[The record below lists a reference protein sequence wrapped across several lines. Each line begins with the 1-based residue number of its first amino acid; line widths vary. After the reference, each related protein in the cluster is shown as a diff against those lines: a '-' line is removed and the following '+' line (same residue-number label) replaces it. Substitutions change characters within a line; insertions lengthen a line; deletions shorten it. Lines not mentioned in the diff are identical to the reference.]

1 MSIHSLWG
9 KVWRT
14 LAISVSASVPMV
26 VTGCSS
32 SSPVATAPGCSL
44 NSDCNSPLVCV
55 FSRCH
60 TACVVSSDCPT
71 GERCVSTGT
80 AGADAGAASVCQLPI
95 ESTCTATSS
104 CQVPTEVC
112 GSDLQCRM
120 PCVTSQDCPGGAQV
134 CLSSGAISACYS
146 TANPVDTSELTEAG
160 LLGADGG
167 MALDGRADS
176 NAPSDV
182 GADGDAASDSTTGTS
197 SDAMG
202 DASIDSTTQTGSDAA
217 GDSTTQTASDAAGDS
232 TTQTGSDAAGDV
244 TGPNCG
250 DAAVLPDGACSYCPV
265 GACAHG
271 TCVSGN
277 QDYTCECYSGYTG
290 TGTKTC
296 VVVDSCL
303 ANNECTPEYPCQ
315 ATASPG
321 QACLGQFAAWP
332 VSDPGAVGTGS
343 TVLPSYAT
351 DPDAGTVTD
360 QVTNLV
366 WQLQPPS
373 GGCARAPADAGPDA
387 AAPAECTMAEATA
400 YCSDL
405 NLGGFTDWRIPTK
418 IELESILDCSH
429 AQPPSIANAFLP
441 ASASEFWTA
450 STFEDSPSYNWTV
463 RFQDCRDSYEGL
475 SISFG
480 IRCVRGTGIGP
491 TTAPVHYT
499 IHSAAID
506 AGTGDGSVTE
516 DSVTDNWTGL
526 TWERGSPGGSGLTPA
541 DAQAYCAG
549 LGGGFRVPLFKE
561 LLTLVDPILY
571 SPAIDTSAF
580 PNSPNGIFWSSTG
593 VVPANGNYY
602 YVQFDYGDNYSYGTL
617 SSSNTGYVRC
627 VH

>member
-1 MSIHSLWG
+1 M
-9 KVWRT
+9 
-14 LAISVSASVPMV
+14 
-26 VTGCSS
+26 
-32 SSPVATAPGCSL
+32 
-44 NSDCNSPLVCV
+44 
-55 FSRCH
+55 
-60 TACVVSSDCPT
+60 
-71 GERCVSTGT
+71 
-80 AGADAGAASVCQLPI
+80 DAGAASVCQLPT
-95 ESTCTATSS
+95 ESTCTSTSP

-120 PCVTSQDCPGGAQV
+120 PCVTSQDCPGGAQLCV
-134 CLSSGAISACYS
+134 SSGAIRACYS
-146 TANPVDTSELTEAG
+146 TANPVDTSELVEAG
-160 LLGADGG
+160 LLGLDGG
-167 MALDGRADS
+167 VALDGGADS
-176 NAPSDV
+176 NAASDAGV
-182 GADGDAASDSTTGTS
+182 DGDAT
-197 SDAMG
+197 
-202 DASIDSTTQTGSDAA
+202 
-217 GDSTTQTASDAAGDS
+217 GDS
-232 TTQTGSDAAGDV
+232 TTQTGTDAAGDATV
-244 TGPNCG
+244 DSTTQTGTDAAGDATVDSTTQTDGGTAVDATGPTCG

-296 VVVDSCL
+296 VVIDSCL

-315 ATASPG
+315 PTASPG

-366 WQLQPPS
+366 WQLQPPV
-373 GGCARAPADAGPDA
+373 GGCAHAPTDAGPDA
-387 AAPAECTMAEATA
+387 AAPAECTMEEATA
-400 YCSDL
+400 YCSGL
-405 NLGGFTDWRIPTK
+405 NLGGFTTWRIPTK
-418 IELESILDCSH
+418 VELESILDCSH
-429 AQPPSIANAFLP
+429 AQPPTIANAFLP

-450 STFEDSPSYNWTV
+450 STFEENPAYNWTV
-463 RFQDCRDSYEGL
+463 RFQDCRDSYEAL
-475 SISFG
+475 SSGSLG
-480 IRCVRGTGIGP
+480 IRCVSGTGIGP

-506 AGTGDGSVTE
+506 ASTGDGSTVE
-516 DSVTDNWTGL
+516 DTVTDNWTGL
-526 TWERGSPGGSGLTPA
+526 TWERGSPAGGSLTLA

-549 LGGGFRVPLFKE
+549 LGSGFRVPLFKE
-561 LLTLVDPILY
+561 LLTLVNPILY

-580 PNSPNGIFWSSTG
+580 PNSPSGIFWSSTA

-602 YVQFDYGDNYSYGTL
+602 YVQFAYGDNYSYVTL
-617 SSSNTGYVRC
+617 SASNTGYVRC